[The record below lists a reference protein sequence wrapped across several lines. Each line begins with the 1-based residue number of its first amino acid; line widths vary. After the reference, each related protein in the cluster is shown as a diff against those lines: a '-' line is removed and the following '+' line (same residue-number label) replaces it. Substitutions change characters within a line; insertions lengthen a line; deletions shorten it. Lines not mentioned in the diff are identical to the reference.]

1 MLDTTET
8 NLKVL
13 TVINTDDALLGLLSG
28 LDVRRETLRD
38 YRYRLASFVAF
49 VSGRGRFDHNVLI
62 DYKKTLAEQ
71 DCSVAT
77 KNKMLTAAKRLTY
90 LLYASGIIDR
100 DISGTAK
107 CFQQSK
113 VHKKQGLTEEEQIRI
128 VHWINRN
135 PDKVRERAL
144 IYLLLF
150 QGLRQ
155 AEVCNLHYYDVDFKQ
170 NYLHVL
176 GKGRDDKEPLI
187 MQEDVRRTLKEY
199 IERNPSESTNGFL
212 FTSERRQSQ
221 DGGLTT
227 RGLAVI
233 IKGIFEELDIDRNV
247 HAFRHSFTTTLVKK
261 LPNLL
266 EVAQLTR
273 HRSVEMLQVYND
285 ELKTEERTMKLN
297 AAFSGLSEM
306 LTV

>member
-13 TVINTDDALLGLLSG
+13 TIINTDDALLGLLDR
-28 LDVRRETLRD
+28 LDIRRETLQD
-38 YRYRLASFVAF
+38 YRYRLTSFIVF
-49 VSGRGRFDHNVLI
+49 VSSRSRFDHNVLI
-62 DYKKTLAEQ
+62 NYKRMLAKQ

-77 KNKMLTAAKRLTY
+77 KNKMLTVAKRLTY
-90 LLYASGIIDR
+90 LLYASGIVDR
-100 DISGTAK
+100 DISGTVK

-113 VHKKQGLTEEEQIRI
+113 IHKRQGLTEEEQVRI
-128 VHWINRN
+128 IHWINRN
-135 PDKVRERAL
+135 PDRVRERAL

-155 AEVCNLHYYDVDFKQ
+155 AEICNLRYYDVDLKQ
-170 NYLHVL
+170 NCLHIL
-176 GKGRDDKEPLI
+176 GKGRDDKEPLT

-199 IERNPSESTNGFL
+199 IEKNPNKYANSFL
-212 FTSERRQSQ
+212 FTSERRKSQ

-233 IKGIFEELDIDRNV
+233 IKSIFDELDIDSNV

-273 HRSVEMLQVYND
+273 HKSVEMLQVYND
-285 ELKTEERTMKLN
+285 ELKIEEQTIKLN
-297 AAFSGLSEM
+297 SAFNGLSKM

>member
-1 MLDTTET
+1 M
-8 NLKVL
+8 
-13 TVINTDDALLGLLSG
+13 
-28 LDVRRETLRD
+28 
-38 YRYRLASFVAF
+38 
-49 VSGRGRFDHNVLI
+49 
-62 DYKKTLAEQ
+62 
-71 DCSVAT
+71 
-77 KNKMLTAAKRLTY
+77 
-90 LLYASGIIDR
+90 
-100 DISGTAK
+100 
-107 CFQQSK
+107 
-113 VHKKQGLTEEEQIRI
+113 
-128 VHWINRN
+128 HWINRN

-199 IERNPSESTNGFL
+199 IERNPSGSTNSFL

>member
-13 TVINTDDALLGLLSG
+13 TIINADNVLLDLLSN
-28 LDVRRETLRD
+28 LDIRRETLRD
-38 YRYRLASFVAF
+38 YRYRLASFIVF
-49 VSGRGRFDHNVLI
+49 VSRRGRFDHHVLI
-62 DYKKTLAEQ
+62 DYKKTLAKRA
-71 DCSVAT
+71 CSVAT
-77 KNKMLTAAKRLTY
+77 KSKMLIVAKRLSY
-90 LLYASGIIDR
+90 LLYANGIIDR
-100 DISGTAK
+100 DISNTVK

-113 VHKKQGLTEEEQIRI
+113 VHKRQGLTEEEQVRI
-128 VHWINRN
+128 IHWINRN
-135 PDKVRERAL
+135 PDRVRERTL

-155 AEVCNLHYYDVDFKQ
+155 AEVCNLRYCDVDFRQ
-170 NYLHVL
+170 NCLHVL

-199 IERNPSESTNGFL
+199 VEKNPDGYANHFL
-212 FTSERRQSQ
+212 FTSERRKSQ
-221 DGGLTT
+221 GGGLTT

-233 IKGIFEELDIDRNV
+233 IKSIFEELDIDRNV

-273 HRSVEMLQVYND
+273 HRSVEMLQIYND
-285 ELKTEERTMKLN
+285 ELKTEERTTKLN

>member
-13 TVINTDDALLGLLSG
+13 TIINADSVLLDLLSN
-28 LDVRRETLRD
+28 LDIRRETLRD
-38 YRYRLASFVAF
+38 YRYRLASFIVF
-49 VSGRGRFDHNVLI
+49 VSRRGRFDHHILI
-62 DYKKTLAEQ
+62 DYKKTLAKRA
-71 DCSVAT
+71 CSVAT
-77 KNKMLTAAKRLTY
+77 KNKMLIVAKRLSY
-90 LLYASGIIDR
+90 LLYANGIIDR
-100 DISGTAK
+100 DISNTVK

-113 VHKKQGLTEEEQIRI
+113 VHKRQGLTEEEQVRI
-128 VHWINRN
+128 IHWINRN
-135 PDKVRERAL
+135 PDRVRERTL

-155 AEVCNLHYYDVDFKQ
+155 AEVCNLRYCDVDFRQ
-170 NYLHVL
+170 NCLHVL

-199 IERNPSESTNGFL
+199 VEKNPDGYANHFL
-212 FTSERRQSQ
+212 FTSERRKSQ

-233 IKGIFEELDIDRNV
+233 IKSIFEELDIDRNV

-273 HRSVEMLQVYND
+273 HRSVEMLQIYND
-285 ELKTEERTMKLN
+285 ELKTEERITKLN

>member
-13 TVINTDDALLGLLSG
+13 TIINADSVLLDLLSN
-28 LDVRRETLRD
+28 LDIRRETLRD
-38 YRYRLASFVAF
+38 YRYRLASFIVF
-49 VSGRGRFDHNVLI
+49 VSHRGNFDHSVLI
-62 DYKKTLAEQ
+62 DYKKTLAKQ
-71 DCSVAT
+71 ACSVAT
-77 KNKMLTAAKRLTY
+77 KNKMLIVAKRLSY
-90 LLYASGIIDR
+90 LLYANGIIDR
-100 DISGTAK
+100 DISNTVK

-113 VHKKQGLTEEEQIRI
+113 VHKRQGLTEEEQVRI

-135 PDKVRERAL
+135 PDRVRERTL

-155 AEVCNLHYYDVDFKQ
+155 AEVCNLRYCDVDFRQ
-170 NYLHVL
+170 NCLHVL

-199 IERNPSESTNGFL
+199 VEKNPDRYANHFL
-212 FTSERRQSQ
+212 FTSERRKSQ

-233 IKGIFEELDIDRNV
+233 IKSIFEELDIDRNV

-273 HRSVEMLQVYND
+273 HRSVEMLQIYND
-285 ELKTEERTMKLN
+285 ELKTEERTTKLN
-297 AAFSGLSEM
+297 AAFSELSEM

>member
-13 TVINTDDALLGLLSG
+13 TIINTDDALLGLLDR
-28 LDVRRETLRD
+28 LDIRRETLRD
-38 YRYRLASFVAF
+38 YRYRLTSFIVF
-49 VSGRGRFDHNVLI
+49 VSSRSRFDHNVLI
-62 DYKKTLAEQ
+62 DYKRMLAKQ

-77 KNKMLTAAKRLTY
+77 KNKMLTVAKRLT
-90 LLYASGIIDR
+90 
-100 DISGTAK
+100 
-107 CFQQSK
+107 
-113 VHKKQGLTEEEQIRI
+113 
-128 VHWINRN
+128 
-135 PDKVRERAL
+135 
-144 IYLLLF
+144 YLLLF

-155 AEVCNLHYYDVDFKQ
+155 AEICNLRYYDVDLKQ
-170 NYLHVL
+170 NCLHIL
-176 GKGRDDKEPLI
+176 GKGRDDKEPLT

-199 IERNPSESTNGFL
+199 IEKNPNKYANSFL
-212 FTSERRQSQ
+212 FTSERRKSQ
-221 DGGLTT
+221 GGGLTT

-233 IKGIFEELDIDRNV
+233 IKSIFDELDIDSSV

-273 HRSVEMLQVYND
+273 HKSVEMLQVYND
-285 ELKTEERTMKLN
+285 ELKIEEQTIKLN
-297 AAFSGLSEM
+297 SAFNGLSKM